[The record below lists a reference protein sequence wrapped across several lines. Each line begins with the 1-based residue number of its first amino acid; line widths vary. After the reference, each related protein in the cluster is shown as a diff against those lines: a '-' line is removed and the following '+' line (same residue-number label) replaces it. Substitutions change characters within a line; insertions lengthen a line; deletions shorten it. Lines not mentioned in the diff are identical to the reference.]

1 MVAAD
6 AETEFAAPF
15 AQHIWHRGIGLGKGT
30 HRAIALGH
38 LHLQIAALRGGVEI
52 ADGERP
58 RRHKGLVDHIPVLR
72 DGHFGI
78 AVRHATNGGG
88 KAALAVRE
96 HFIVRHQLDAAKLY
110 AVKHIAGGIGIAD
123 PQQALQRADIA
134 LQPVLWVSQCR
145 RCWSYCIEEMLRSR
159 QAPRLRPLRK
169 LR

>member
-1 MVAAD
+1 M
-6 AETEFAAPF
+6 
-15 AQHIWHRGIGLGKGT
+15 
-30 HRAIALGH
+30 
-38 LHLQIAALRGGVEI
+38 
-52 ADGERP
+52 P

-78 AVRHATNGGG
+78 AVRHATNSGG

-110 AVKHIAGGIGIAD
+110 AVKHIAGGVGIAD

-159 QAPRLRPLRK
+159 RARLRPLRK